1 MNKTVCN
8 NKTYLHFFKTT
19 ICTSICHNR
28 SCFKKL

>member
-8 NKTYLHFFKTT
+8 KNLFTFFKTT